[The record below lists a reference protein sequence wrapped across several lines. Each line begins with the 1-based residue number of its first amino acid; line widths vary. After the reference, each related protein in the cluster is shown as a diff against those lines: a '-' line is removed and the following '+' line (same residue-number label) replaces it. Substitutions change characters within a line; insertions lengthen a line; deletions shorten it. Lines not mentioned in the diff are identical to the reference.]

1 MPRSRF
7 TAFAAALLALAPATL
22 LALTSCT
29 SRDDPPET
37 TPSTATAPAP
47 APDLAAS
54 VKVADSPFGRILV
67 DGAGRT
73 LYGFT
78 KDKAKGKD
86 KAGDSACDADCV
98 AVWPALTATRGLE
111 PGPGVRPALLTDTK
125 LAEGAEQAVYGDWP
139 LYYYVGDATAGEVNG
154 QGLDGVWFA
163 VAPDGKLVREPA

>member
-7 TAFAAALLALAPATL
+7 TAFAAALLALTPAAL
-22 LALTSCT
+22 LALTACT
-29 SRDDPPET
+29 SRDDTPET

-54 VKVADSPFGRILV
+54 VKVADSPLGKILV

-73 LYGFT
+73 LYAFT
-78 KDKAKGKD
+78 KDRA

-111 PGPGVRPALLTDTK
+111 PGPGLRPALLTETK

-154 QGLDGVWFA
+154 QGLDGVWFT